1 MITRNQLI
9 RLFGDNM
16 IMALYVVGTHHKH
29 QFGPCNVF
37 ESDDQAC
44 DAFAAYLKDQCL
56 DFGIKTLAEE
66 MCADA
71 RLKWGISQT
80 VPESV
85 ALDLK
90 IHHADCDPGEEERR
104 LLGILNEGVVKMN
117 RLLHEQSEETVQE
130 NIRREYDKREYEWIH
145 RISQLPSC
153 PVLLVCGYEHSS
165 SLLEK
170 ATQRGLSTHLIVEE
184 WTPNQAID
192 GDEE

>member
-1 MITRNQLI
+1 
-9 RLFGDNM
+9 
-16 IMALYVVGTHHKH
+16 MALYVVGTHHKH

-37 ESDDQAC
+37 ERDDQVC

-71 RLKWGISQT
+71 RLKWAISQT

-90 IHHADCDPGEEERR
+90 IEHADCDLGEEERS

-117 RLLHEQSEETVQE
+117 GRLHEQSEETVQE

-145 RISQLPSC
+145 RISQLSSC
-153 PVLLVCGYEHSS
+153 PVLFVCGCKHSS

-170 ATQRGLSTHLIVEE
+170 ATQRGLSTYLIVEE